1 MTVRTITIIVI
12 IVITMTLTIIENNNC
27 KNDNKLTVIPTII
40 LTLTIRIKSSNKV
53 IITFSSN
60 NIFAMNKLLQKYG
73 YVLFL

>member
-1 MTVRTITIIVI
+1 M
-12 IVITMTLTIIENNNC
+12 
-27 KNDNKLTVIPTII
+27 PTII